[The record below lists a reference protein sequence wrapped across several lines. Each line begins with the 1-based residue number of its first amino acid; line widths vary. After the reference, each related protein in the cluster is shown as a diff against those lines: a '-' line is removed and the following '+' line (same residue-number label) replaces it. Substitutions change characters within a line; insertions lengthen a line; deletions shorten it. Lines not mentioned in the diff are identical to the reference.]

1 MTNFDD
7 EKKRDDDLA
16 KIRSREG
23 EDLAKALSEKSG
35 IPYVNLSFFPIN
47 IDALRAID
55 EETARKIRVAPFNI
69 VGKRVSV
76 GALAPQNDE
85 VKMLEE
91 EMTRKGFVVEMY
103 MVSEQSLK
111 RVWDRYEEL
120 SHATTS
126 TAGSIII
133 SEENINRLREE
144 IKSIVNV
151 TNLIAKLVSSTESN
165 RLTKIMEVIL
175 AGALSLKA
183 SDIHL
188 EPTETQVRL
197 RYRLD
202 GVLTDMS
209 MFDLRTYSLV
219 LSRIKLIS
227 GMKVNIQGAQD
238 GRFSIKIGEVEIE
251 IRTSIVPSTYDDSV
265 VMRVLDPASIS
276 VDLEKLGIHKKLLDI
291 LIREM
296 NKPNGMILTTGPTGS
311 GKTTS
316 LYAFLKKKYDPEI
329 KIITI
334 ENPIEYHMKGIVQT
348 QTDENKNYTFA
359 SGLKAALRQ
368 DPDVIMVGEIRDN
381 ETASIAINS
390 ALTGHIV
397 FSTLHTNNAA
407 GTYPRLID
415 LGISPKVLTSA
426 LTVSMAQRLVR
437 KLCSE
442 CKKEVPVTGNERTII
457 DRILGT
463 IGDKSYLEG
472 IQTEKHFIASG
483 CDKCNNTGYK
493 GRTGVYEAILSD
505 KAIEDTVMNYPSERE
520 IWNAAK
526 PQNIL
531 NMKQDAILK
540 ILRGETSFDEVG
552 RVVDLETDY

>member
-1 MTNFDD
+1 MDTFDEEKQGDSMT
-7 EKKRDDDLA
+7 
-16 KIRSREG
+16 KIRLREE
-23 EDLAKALSEKSG
+23 EDLAKALSERSG
-35 IPYVNLSFFPIN
+35 APYVNLAFFPIN
-47 IDALRAID
+47 IDALRALP
-55 EETARKIRVAPFNI
+55 EKTARETKTAAFNI
-69 VGKRVSV
+69 VNKKLSV
-76 GALAPQNDE
+76 GALAPQSDAVLNVVDE
-85 VKMLEE
+85 L
-91 EMTRKGFVVEMY
+91 TRKGYTVEIY
-103 MVSEQSLK
+103 IVSENSLN

-120 SHATTS
+120 SHATVS
-126 TAGSIII
+126 KAGSIVI
-133 SEENINRLREE
+133 SEENIIALREQ
-144 IKSIVNV
+144 IKTLADV
-151 TNLIAKLVSSTESN
+151 TKNIATLVESKEAN

-175 AGALSLKA
+175 AGSLALKA

-188 EPTETQVRL
+188 EPTETEVRL

-202 GVLTDMS
+202 GVLTDIA
-209 MFDLRTYSLV
+209 MFDSRTYSLV
-219 LSRIKLIS
+219 LSRIKLVS
-227 GMKVNIQGAQD
+227 GMKVNVQGAQD
-238 GRFSIKIGEVEIE
+238 GRFSIKISDSEIE

-276 VDLEKLGIHKKLLDI
+276 VDLEKLGIHPRLLAI
-291 LIREM
+291 LEREM

-329 KIITI
+329 KVITI

-381 ETASIAINS
+381 ETASIAINA

-415 LGISPKVLTSA
+415 LGISPKVLTSS
-426 LTVSMAQRLVR
+426 LTVSMAQRLIR
-437 KLCSE
+437 KICE
-442 CKKEVPVTGNERTII
+442 FCKKETPLEGHEKEITE
-457 DRILGT
+457 RILGT
-463 IGDKSYLEG
+463 IGDVTYLDG
-472 IQTEKHFIASG
+472 IQRNNHFVHVG
-483 CDKCNNTGYK
+483 CEKCNNTGYK

-520 IWNAAK
+520 IWAAAK

-540 ILRGETSFDEVG
+540 ILKGETSFDEVK
-552 RVVDLETDY
+552 RVVDLENDY

>member
-1 MTNFDD
+1 MDTFDEEKQGDSMT
-7 EKKRDDDLA
+7 
-16 KIRSREG
+16 KIRLREE
-23 EDLAKALSEKSG
+23 EDLAKALSERSG
-35 IPYVNLSFFPIN
+35 APYVNLAFFPIN
-47 IDALRAID
+47 IDALRALP
-55 EETARKIRVAPFNI
+55 EKTARETKTAAFNI
-69 VGKRVSV
+69 VNKRLSV
-76 GALAPQNDE
+76 GALAPQSDAVLNVVDE
-85 VKMLEE
+85 L
-91 EMTRKGFVVEMY
+91 TRKGYTVEIY
-103 MVSEQSLK
+103 IVSENSLN

-120 SHATTS
+120 SHATVS
-126 TAGSIII
+126 KAGSIVI
-133 SEENINRLREE
+133 SEENIIALREQ
-144 IKSIVNV
+144 IKTLADV
-151 TNLIAKLVSSTESN
+151 TKNIATLVESKEAN

-175 AGALSLKA
+175 AGSLALKA

-188 EPTETQVRL
+188 EPTETEVRL

-202 GVLTDMS
+202 GVLTDIA
-209 MFDLRTYSLV
+209 MFDSRTYSLV
-219 LSRIKLIS
+219 LSRIKLVS
-227 GMKVNIQGAQD
+227 GMKVNVQGAQD
-238 GRFSIKIGEVEIE
+238 GRFSIKISDTEIE

-276 VDLEKLGIHKKLLDI
+276 VDLEKLGIHPRLLAI
-291 LIREM
+291 LEREM

-329 KIITI
+329 KVITI

-348 QTDENKNYTFA
+348 QTDEDKNYTFA

-381 ETASIAINS
+381 ETASIAINA

-415 LGISPKVLTSA
+415 LGISPKVLTSS
-426 LTVSMAQRLVR
+426 LTVSMAQRLIR
-437 KLCSE
+437 KICE
-442 CKKEVPVTGNERTII
+442 FCKKETPLEGHEKEITE
-457 DRILGT
+457 RILGT
-463 IGDKSYLEG
+463 IGDVTYLDG
-472 IQTEKHFIASG
+472 IQKNNHFVHVG
-483 CDKCNNTGYK
+483 CEKCNNTGYK

-520 IWNAAK
+520 IWVAAK

-540 ILRGETSFDEVG
+540 ILKGETSFDEVK
-552 RVVDLETDY
+552 RVVDLENDY